1 MEHPETSIR
10 FYDSPEGL
18 TGLRKLLHL
27 QLWFIIGKE
36 HKLKLSE
43 KKRCIKRKTEEPEAS
58 FHLPY
63 PRGLGA
69 SLIAQLIKNL
79 PAMQETRVPF
89 LGWEDPLETEME
101 THSTFLS

>member
-79 PAMQETRVPF
+79 PAMQETWVRF
-89 LGWEDPLETEME
+89 LG
-101 THSTFLS
+101 